1 MADDAPGLDANDDAP
16 ELDAKEEWDCFK
28 CGAKNDRNFKFCQRC
43 FRCETDV
50 DSSESI
56 CSDSFF
62 QFDYYG
68 GEDEAE
74 IEVEE
79 EQEIEEQEI
88 EEQEIEEREE
98 VVPVENEEAVAGP
111 SKPKE
116 ILKKEAKRR
125 TYKERE
131 RMRREEEKKKVT
143 DDVNSLAKTFD
154 EQCSSD
160 EDDSSANLKK

>member
-1 MADDAPGLDANDDAP
+1 
-16 ELDAKEEWDCFK
+16 
-28 CGAKNDRNFKFCQRC
+28 
-43 FRCETDV
+43 V

-56 CSDSFF
+56 CPDSFF

-79 EQEIEEQEI
+79 EEEIEEE
-88 EEQEIEEREE
+88 EE

-154 EQCSSD
+154 EQCSSGKY
-160 EDDSSANLKK
+160 SMVCVISTKFFLISCLILQMRMIRQQI

>member
-1 MADDAPGLDANDDAP
+1 
-16 ELDAKEEWDCFK
+16 
-28 CGAKNDRNFKFCQRC
+28 
-43 FRCETDV
+43 V

-56 CSDSFF
+56 CPDSFF

-79 EQEIEEQEI
+79 EEEIEEE
-88 EEQEIEEREE
+88 EE

-154 EQCSSD
+154 EQCSSGKH
-160 EDDSSANLKK
+160 SMVCVISTKFF

>member
-1 MADDAPGLDANDDAP
+1 
-16 ELDAKEEWDCFK
+16 
-28 CGAKNDRNFKFCQRC
+28 
-43 FRCETDV
+43 V

-56 CSDSFF
+56 CPDSFF

-79 EQEIEEQEI
+79 EEEIEEEEI
-88 EEQEIEEREE
+88 EEEEE
-98 VVPVENEEAVAGP
+98 VVPVENEEAVAGS

-154 EQCSSD
+154 EQCSSGKH
-160 EDDSSANLKK
+160 SMVCVISTKFFIISCLILQMRMIRQQI